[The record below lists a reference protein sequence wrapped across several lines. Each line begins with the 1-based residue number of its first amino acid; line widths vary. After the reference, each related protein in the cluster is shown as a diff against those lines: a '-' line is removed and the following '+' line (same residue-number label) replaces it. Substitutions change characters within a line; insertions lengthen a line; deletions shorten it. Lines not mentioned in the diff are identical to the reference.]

1 MFQLMLKRSLFLS
14 SRSLPSFLAAA
25 LCATSLIAADKK
37 SDTPEDPN
45 HPGYTQL
52 AKKSRD
58 GIGKEYM
65 GREISF
71 VMGHRGAS
79 WLERKSR
86 EAEEKPTLLIKA
98 LNLKPGDNVADI
110 GCGSGY
116 FTRRLA
122 KAIGPKGT
130 VYAVDIQPEMLTILE
145 AKMAEAGQDNY
156 KPVLGTIQNPKLPEE
171 TIDLVLFVDVYHEFS
186 HPYEMIKNI
195 CKSVKKGGRIVWVEY
210 RKEDPKVKILPLHKM
225 SEEQVK
231 KEAAIHPLKHV
242 ETIGV
247 LPQQHII
254 IFEKQ

>member
-1 MFQLMLKRSLFLS
+1 MFKRVHLPVARSLAAIL
-14 SRSLPSFLAAA
+14 LPAFVIPL
-25 LCATSLIAADKK
+25 TAADQK
-37 SDTPEDPN
+37 SDAKPDPN
-45 HPGYTQL
+45 HPGYKQL
-52 AKKSRD
+52 PQKSRD

-71 VMGHRGAS
+71 VMGHRGAG

-86 EAEEKPTLLIKA
+86 EEEEKPALLIRSLK
-98 LNLKPGDNVADI
+98 LKPGDNVADI

-122 KAIGPKGT
+122 KEIGPKGT
-130 VYAVDIQPEMLTILE
+130 VYAVDIQPEMLTILK

-156 KPVLGTIQNPKLPEE
+156 KPVLGTIEDPNLPEN

-186 HPYEMIKNI
+186 HPYEMIQNI
-195 CKSVKKGGRIVWVEY
+195 SKGVKKGGRIVWVEY

-225 SEEQVK
+225 SVEQVK
-231 KEAAIHPLKHV
+231 KEAAVHPLEYV
-242 ETIGV
+242 ETIDV

-254 IFEKQ
+254 IFRKK

>member
-1 MFQLMLKRSLFLS
+1 MFCPMLKRARLS
-14 SRSLPSFLAAA
+14 ALQGIAPILVLSFAIP
-25 LCATSLIAADKK
+25 LIAADKK
-37 SDTPEDPN
+37 EASAKDPN

-52 AKKSRD
+52 PQKSRD

-71 VMGHRGAS
+71 VMGHRGAG

-86 EAEEKPTLLIKA
+86 EEEEKPVLLIKA
-98 LNLKPGDNVADI
+98 LKLKPGDNVADI

-122 KAIGPKGT
+122 KEIGPKGT
-130 VYAVDIQPEMLTILE
+130 VYAVDIQPEMLTILK

-156 KPVLGTIQNPKLPEE
+156 QPVLGTIEDPKLPESA
-171 TIDLVLFVDVYHEFS
+171 IDLALFVDVYHEFS

-195 CKSVKKGGRIVWVEY
+195 CKGMKKGGRIVWVEY

-231 KEAAIHPLKHV
+231 KEAALHPLEYV

-254 IFEKQ
+254 IFKKK

>member
-1 MFQLMLKRSLFLS
+1 MLKRALLPVARCLPAFLV
-14 SRSLPSFLAAA
+14 LAFAIPV
-25 LCATSLIAADKK
+25 IAADKK
-37 SDTPEDPN
+37 EGSRKDPN

-52 AKKSRD
+52 PQKSRD

-86 EAEEKPTLLIKA
+86 EEEEKPALLIKS
-98 LNLKPGDNVADI
+98 LKLKPGDNVADI

-122 KAIGPKGT
+122 KPIGPKGT
-130 VYAVDIQPEMLTILE
+130 VYAVDIQPEMLTILK
-145 AKMAEAGQDNY
+145 AKMAEAGVDNY
-156 KPVLGTIQNPKLPEE
+156 KPILGTIEDPKLPESA
-171 TIDLVLFVDVYHEFS
+171 IDLVLFVDVYHEFS
-186 HPYEMIKNI
+186 HPYEMISNI
-195 CKSVKKGGRIVWVEY
+195 CKSLKKGGRIVWVEY

-231 KEAAIHPLKHV
+231 KEAAVHPLEHV
-242 ETIGV
+242 ETISV

-254 IFEKQ
+254 IFKKK